1 MLNKI
6 FSDFILNGRIEKL
19 NYYEKSA
26 NFPLKMT
33 AEEQIRIVL
42 VGNTGVGKTSIF
54 NWYLRNIQETSPTVG
69 ASVQDV
75 VVENDGKKINLN
87 IWDTA
92 GQLQFRDI
100 MPLYFRDVNVIII
113 CFSADNRESFDD
125 ITAWNN
131 LIVDRAPKD
140 AVKIM
145 VCNKI
150 DLEKDPIPQ
159 DKIDTMKY
167 EISAAEVFRT
177 SALTGEGID
186 LVFDFIINEKSIP
199 RDKNY
204 IKNGNDG
211 NGAIPSNEN
220 PDNNNQSCC

>member
-1 MLNKI
+1 MI
-6 FSDFILNGRIEKL
+6 
-19 NYYEKSA
+19 A
-26 NFPLKMT
+26 Q
-33 AEEQIRIVL
+33 EQIKIVL
-42 VGNTGVGKTSIF
+42 VGNSGVGKTSIL
-54 NWYLRNIQETSPTVG
+54 NWYQRN
-69 ASVQDV
+69 VQDTKPTIGANCTDIL
-75 VVENDGKKINLN
+75 VEIEGKKTNLN

-113 CFSADNRESFDD
+113 CFSAENRESFDD
-125 ITAWNN
+125 IITWNN

-186 LVFDFIINEKSIP
+186 LIFDFIINEKSIP
-199 RDKNY
+199 RDKNFL
-204 IKNGNDG
+204 KNINDG
-211 NGAIPSNEN
+211 NGTIPSNEN
-220 PDNNNQSCC
+220 TDNSSHSCC